1 MLLRL
6 LLRLARCTLFSPNT
20 LDVLMDQLS
29 IARQPIVDTNKTVV
43 AYELFNRS
51 QSATSHS
58 LSSDVSF
65 ALHALAQSGAP
76 FSITNCD
83 LFINTVHQAL
93 GGSHWDFINPG
104 KTVIEV
110 PMIPGHVPEQ
120 IAKSAVLL
128 EGLRARG
135 FRLSFRHSVVAPVYK
150 PWQSLADFVKVELSP
165 ATEPNIQ
172 ALVAAIKARTGAIV
186 VAEKIERA
194 EQFETFKALGV
205 ERFQG
210 FWFSVP
216 EIVQPR
222 VLSPGEMTALELFN
236 LVRKE
241 APLEEV
247 ELVLKKDAVLGVS
260 LLRIINSAAMGLKQT
275 VSSLRQVVQLMGYQK
290 LARWSA
296 MLMAS
301 ASHSSTSLLGAS
313 SVVRGRMME
322 LLAQNNMSDDEASS
336 AFLVGLL
343 SQLDR
348 MLGTPMVTVLD
359 RLALDA
365 DVSAALLHCGGKFGD
380 MLSLVVACESDD
392 EQAFGAA
399 FSRLGYSLRQI
410 NMAHLEALAWSDSV
424 N

>member
-1 MLLRL
+1 MPTDAHDMPDAL
-6 LLRLARCTLFSPNT
+6 T
-20 LDVLMDQLS
+20 DQLS
-29 IARQPIVDTNKTVV
+29 IARQPIVDAQRTVV

-65 ALHALAQSGAP
+65 ALHALAESGAP
-76 FSITNCD
+76 FSISNCD
-83 LFINTVHQAL
+83 LFINTVHEAL
-93 GGSHWDFINPG
+93 GGSHWDFLEPAR
-104 KTVIEV
+104 TVIEV
-110 PMIPGHVPEQ
+110 PLVPGHAPQE
-120 IAKSAVLL
+120 IAESAVLL
-128 EGLRARG
+128 ESLRLRG

-150 PWQSLADFVKVELSP
+150 PWHGLADFVKVELSP

-172 ALVAAIKARTGAIV
+172 ALVAAIKGRTGAVV

-222 VLSPGEMTALELFN
+222 VLTPGEMTALELFN

-241 APLEEV
+241 APLDEV
-247 ELVLKKDAVLGVS
+247 ELVLKKDAALGLS
-260 LLRIINSAAMGLKQT
+260 LLRIINSAAMGLRQPVT
-275 VSSLRQVVQLMGYQK
+275 SLRQVVQLMGYQK
-290 LARWSA
+290 LARWAA
-296 MLMAS
+296 MLMTS
-301 ASHSSTSLLGAS
+301 ASQSTTSLLGAS
-313 SVVRGRMME
+313 AVVRGRMME
-322 LLAQNNMSDDEASS
+322 LLAQNNMTGDEAGS

-348 MLGTPMVTVLD
+348 LLGTPMARVLD

-365 DVSAALLHCGGKFGD
+365 EVSAALLQRSGKFGD
-380 MLSLVVACESDD
+380 MLNLVVACESDD
-392 EQAFGAA
+392 EQAFAAA
-399 FSRLGYSLRQI
+399 FARLGYTNRQI
-410 NMAHLEALAWSDSV
+410 NMAHLEALAWGDSV
-424 N
+424 G

>member
-1 MLLRL
+1 MQTPDPDTRG
-6 LLRLARCTLFSPNT
+6 A
-20 LDVLMDQLS
+20 LMDQLS
-29 IARQPIVDTNKTVV
+29 IARQPIVDANRAVV

-51 QSATSHS
+51 QSATSHT

-65 ALHALAQSGAP
+65 ALHALAESGAP
-76 FSITNCD
+76 FSISNCD
-83 LFINTVHQAL
+83 LFINTVPQAL
-93 GGSHWDFINPG
+93 GGSHWDFIDPI

-110 PMIPGHVPEQ
+110 PMIPGHVPEL
-120 IAKSAVLL
+120 IAQSAVSL
-128 EGLRARG
+128 ESLRARG

-150 PWQSLADFVKVELSP
+150 PWQTLADFVKLELSP

-172 ALVAAIKARTGAIV
+172 ALVAAIRGRTGAIV

-194 EQFETFKALGV
+194 DQFEAFKALGV

-216 EIVQPR
+216 ELVQPR
-222 VLSPGEMTALELFN
+222 VLTPGEMTALELFN

-241 APLEEV
+241 APLDAV
-247 ELVLKKDAVLGVS
+247 ELLLKKDAALGLS

-275 VSSLRQVVQLMGYQK
+275 VTSLRQVVQLMGYQK
-290 LARWSA
+290 LARWAA
-296 MLMAS
+296 MLMTS
-301 ASHSSTSLLGAS
+301 ASQSSTSLLGTSA
-313 SVVRGRMME
+313 VVRGRMME
-322 LLAQNNMSDDEASS
+322 LLALNNMSGDEAGS

-348 MLGTPMVTVLD
+348 MLGAPMPSVLE
-359 RLALDA
+359 RLALDPE
-365 DVSAALLHCGGKFGD
+365 VNAALLHRSGKFGD

-392 EQAFGAA
+392 EQAFAAA
-399 FSRLGYSLRQI
+399 FARLGYSNRQI
-410 NMAHLEALAWSDSV
+410 NMAHLEALAWGDSV

>member
-1 MLLRL
+1 MSINDPETSDEL
-6 LLRLARCTLFSPNT
+6 T
-20 LDVLMDQLS
+20 DQLL
-29 IARQPIVDTNKTVV
+29 IARQPIVDANRTVV

-65 ALHALAQSGAP
+65 ALHALAESGAP
-76 FSITNCD
+76 FAISNCD

-93 GGSHWDFINPG
+93 GGAHWDFIDPA

-110 PMIPGHVPEQ
+110 PLVPGHVPEK
-120 IAKSAVLL
+120 IAELAILL
-128 EGLRARG
+128 EALRARG
-135 FRLSFRHSVVAPVYK
+135 FRLSFRHSVVAPIYK
-150 PWQSLADFVKVELSP
+150 PWQALADFMKVELSP

-172 ALVAAIKARTGAIV
+172 ALVAAIRGRTGAIV

-194 EQFETFKALGV
+194 DQFAAFKALGV

-216 EIVQPR
+216 ELVQPR

-247 ELVLKKDAVLGVS
+247 ELVLKKDAALGLS

-275 VSSLRQVVQLMGYQK
+275 VTSLRQVVQLMGYKK
-290 LARWSA
+290 LARWAA
-296 MLMAS
+296 MLMTS
-301 ASHSSTSLLGAS
+301 ASQSSTSLLGAS
-313 SVVRGRMME
+313 AVVRGRMME
-322 LLAQNNMSDDEASS
+322 LLALNNMSADEAGS

-348 MLGTPMVTVLD
+348 MLGTPMQAVLE
-359 RLALDA
+359 RLALDPE
-365 DVSAALLHCGGKFGD
+365 VSAALLHRTGKFGD
-380 MLSLVVACESDD
+380 MLNLVVACESDD
-392 EQAFGAA
+392 EQAFAAA
-399 FSRLGYSLRQI
+399 FARLGYFHRQI
-410 NMAHLEALAWSDSV
+410 NMAHLEALAWGDSV
-424 N
+424 G

>member
-1 MLLRL
+1 MQTTDL
-6 LLRLARCTLFSPNT
+6 NT
-20 LDVLMDQLS
+20 PDASLMDQLS
-29 IARQPIVDTNKTVV
+29 IARQPIVDAQRTVV
-43 AYELFNRS
+43 AYELFNRTP
-51 QSATSHS
+51 SATSHS

-65 ALHALAQSGAP
+65 ALHALAESGAP
-76 FSITNCD
+76 FSISNCD

-93 GGSHWDFINPG
+93 GGSHWDFIDPT

-120 IAKSAVLL
+120 IAASAVLL

-135 FRLSFRHSVVAPVYK
+135 FRLSFGHSVVAPVYK
-150 PWQSLADFVKVELSP
+150 PWQALADFVKVELSP

-172 ALVAAIKARTGAIV
+172 ALIAAIKARTGAIV

-194 EQFETFKALGV
+194 EQFEAFKALGV

-216 EIVQPR
+216 ELVQPR
-222 VLSPGEMTALELFN
+222 VLTPGEMTALELFN

-247 ELVLKKDAVLGVS
+247 EMVLKKDAALGLS

-275 VSSLRQVVQLMGYQK
+275 VTSLRQVVQLMGYQK
-290 LARWSA
+290 LARWAA
-296 MLMAS
+296 MLMTS
-301 ASHSSTSLLGAS
+301 ASQSSTSLLGAS
-313 SVVRGRMME
+313 AVVRGRMME
-322 LLAQNNMSDDEASS
+322 LLAQNNMSGDEAGS

-348 MLGTPMVTVLD
+348 MLGTPMATVLE
-359 RLALDA
+359 RLALDPE
-365 DVSAALLHCGGKFGD
+365 VSAALLQRSGKFGD

-392 EQAFGAA
+392 EQAFAAA
-399 FSRLGYSLRQI
+399 FARLGYSNRQI
-410 NMAHLEALAWSDSV
+410 NMAHLEALAWGDSV
-424 N
+424 G

>member
-1 MLLRL
+1 MQTPDPATSDALI
-6 LLRLARCTLFSPNT
+6 
-20 LDVLMDQLS
+20 DQLS
-29 IARQPIVDTNKTVV
+29 IARQPIVDANRTVV

-65 ALHALAQSGAP
+65 VLHALAESGAP
-76 FSITNCD
+76 FAISNCD
-83 LFINTVHQAL
+83 LFINTVHEAL
-93 GGSHWDFINPG
+93 GGSHWDFIDPA

-120 IAKSAVLL
+120 IAESAMLL
-128 EGLRARG
+128 GSLRARG

-150 PWQSLADFVKVELSP
+150 SWQALADFVKVELSP

-172 ALVAAIKARTGAIV
+172 PLVAAIRGRTGAIV

-194 EQFETFKALGV
+194 DQFEAFKALGV

-216 EIVQPR
+216 ELVQPR
-222 VLSPGEMTALELFN
+222 VLTPGETTALELFN

-241 APLEEV
+241 APLDQV
-247 ELVLKKDAVLGVS
+247 ELVLKKDAALGLS

-275 VSSLRQVVQLMGYQK
+275 VTSLRQVVQLMGYQK

-296 MLMAS
+296 MLMTS

-313 SVVRGRMME
+313 AVVRGRMME
-322 LLAQNNMSDDEASS
+322 LLAQNNMSGDEAGS

-348 MLGTPMVTVLD
+348 MLGTPMASVLA
-359 RLALDA
+359 RLTLDPE
-365 DVSAALLHCGGKFGD
+365 VSAALLHRSGKFGD

-392 EQAFGAA
+392 EQAFAAA
-399 FSRLGYSLRQI
+399 FARLGYSNRQI
-410 NMAHLEALAWSDSV
+410 NLAHLEALAWGDSV

>member
-1 MLLRL
+1 MQTNDPEAPDALI
-6 LLRLARCTLFSPNT
+6 
-20 LDVLMDQLS
+20 DQLS
-29 IARQPIVDTNKTVV
+29 IARQPIVDAQRTVV

-76 FSITNCD
+76 FSISNCD

-93 GGSHWDFINPG
+93 GGTHWDFMDPA

-120 IAKSAVLL
+120 IAESAVLL
-128 EGLRARG
+128 DALRSRG

-172 ALVAAIKARTGAIV
+172 ALLGAIKARTGAIV

-194 EQFETFKALGV
+194 EQFAAFKALGV

-216 EIVQPR
+216 ELVQPR
-222 VLSPGEMTALELFN
+222 VLSPGETTALELFN
-236 LVRKE
+236 LVRRE
-241 APLEEV
+241 APLDEV
-247 ELVLKKDAVLGVS
+247 ENVLKKDAALGLS

-275 VSSLRQVVQLMGYQK
+275 VTSLRQVVQLMGYQK

-296 MLMAS
+296 MLMTS
-301 ASHSSTSLLGAS
+301 ASHSPTSLLGAS
-313 SVVRGRMME
+313 AVVRGRMME
-322 LLAQNNMSDDEASS
+322 LLAQHNMSEDAAGS

-348 MLGTPMVTVLD
+348 MLGTPMATVLE
-359 RLALDA
+359 RLALVPE
-365 DVSAALLHCGGKFGD
+365 VSAALLARSGKFGD

-392 EQAFGAA
+392 EQAFAEA
-399 FSRLGYSLRQI
+399 FARLGYSLRQI
-410 NMAHLEALAWSDSV
+410 NLAHLEALAWGDNV